1 MGREGMDEIFW
12 KRGTGGRPDFFR
24 YEAAGLAWLAE
35 PPGGPTVVRVRAVD
49 EESIGLDRIRPGRAT
64 AGAAEDFGRRL
75 AVLHDAGA
83 PAWGAPPAG
92 WTGDCFIG
100 QRGQRCDPAD
110 SWGQFYAEQRVRPF
124 VGIAV
129 DLGVLG
135 GAELDVVERAC
146 DRISSG
152 ELDDLDHPARLHGDL
167 WSGNVMWTDAGAVL
181 IDPAAHGGHRE
192 TDLAMLALFGAP
204 FLDRILG
211 GYREQRPLE
220 PGWRQRVPLHQMHP
234 LATHA
239 AGHGAGYARSLTEAA
254 AAVLR
259 L

>member
-1 MGREGMDEIFW
+1 MDEVFR
-12 KRGTGGRPDFFR
+12 KTGSRGRPDFFR
-24 YEAAGLAWLAE
+24 YEAAGLRWLAE
-35 PPGGPTVVRVRAVD
+35 PPGGPPVVRVGEVD
-49 EESIGLDRIRPGRAT
+49 DDSITLERIRPGRAT
-64 AGAAEDFGRRL
+64 PGSAEEFGRRL

-83 PAWGAPPAG
+83 AAWGAPPAG

-100 QRGQRCDPAD
+100 QRGQRCDPTG
-110 SWGQFYAEQRVRPF
+110 SWGEFYAEQRVRPF
-124 VGIAV
+124 VRIAV

-135 GAELDVVERAC
+135 GSELGVVERAC
-146 DRISSG
+146 DRIASG
-152 ELDDLDHPARLHGDL
+152 ELDDRDRPARLHGDL

-204 FLDRILG
+204 HLDRILG
-211 GYREQRPLE
+211 GYREQHPLTA
-220 PGWRQRVPLHQMHP
+220 GGRSRVPLHQMHP

-239 AGHGAGYARSLTEAA
+239 AGHGAGYARSLTGAA
-254 AAVLR
+254 AEVLA